1 MAGFD
6 PSQPSVHEPLPDFA
20 RGTMTAPAQGAPDP
34 PQTNTSPERDERQ
47 QAMAAEGVAG
57 VTSERG
63 NSDFDDEILPRNAFD
78 YRAEESFCAMRT
90 LDDWCNP
97 NSLYM
102 VTPTYAFLLTCRTLY
117 SRCVADCLLALKHI
131 QVSISRLM
139 EFYVKID
146 PRSRY
151 LVPHVDIGGLIVI
164 SQAMTTQ
171 AHAAPA
177 TFTALD
183 HVRDF
188 LVEPIFNSIKMS
200 KFRTDTAR
208 VFLDRLCHEF
218 LLARHGL
225 QCNLSADSI
234 KEYLRGI
241 FELLDPQVVMD
252 EDSILWWI

>member
-1 MAGFD
+1 
-6 PSQPSVHEPLPDFA
+6 
-20 RGTMTAPAQGAPDP
+20 
-34 PQTNTSPERDERQ
+34 
-47 QAMAAEGVAG
+47 MAAADENGL
-57 VTSERG
+57 S
-63 NSDFDDEILPRNAFD
+63 SDDEISSDSDGGLHPRIAFP
-78 YRAEESFCAMRT
+78 RGVVNFCPMMT
-90 LDDWCNP
+90 LGDWCNP
-97 NSLYM
+97 S
-102 VTPTYAFLLTCRTLY
+102 YAFLLTRPALY

-146 PRSRY
+146 PRSRD

-171 AHAAPA
+171 AHEAPA

-188 LVEPIFNSIKMS
+188 LVEPIFNSIKIS
-200 KFRTDTAR
+200 KFRTDTAH
-208 VFLDRLCHEF
+208 VFLDRLCHKL

-234 KEYLRGI
+234 KEDLRRI
-241 FELLDPQVVMD
+241 FKLLDPQVVMD